1 MIYTIEE
8 IKQKAIPIAQEYG
21 VDSMSL
27 FGSYARGEASE
38 DSDLDFFIDRGDI
51 KGLLDYIGFV
61 QDLEDI
67 FHCHVD
73 VVSTGIEDKSFSY
86 YNGFMEVKINEKYN
100 TRLLFKICKN

>member
-1 MIYTIEE
+1 MKYQVEMIQKLIFIVDGNNEEQIQDFLCCNTIEE

-51 KGLLDYIGFV
+51 KGLLDTIIY
-61 QDLEDI
+61 
-67 FHCHVD
+67 
-73 VVSTGIEDKSFSY
+73 SFDS
-86 YNGFMEVKINEKYN
+86 
-100 TRLLFKICKN
+100 

>member
-27 FGSYARGEASE
+27 FGLYARGEANE

-61 QDLEDI
+61 QDLEEI
-67 FHCHVD
+67 FNCHVD
-73 VVSTGIEDKSFSY
+73 VVSTGIEDKSFLAIIKKDGVLIY
-86 YNGFMEVKINEKYN
+86 EKQ
-100 TRLLFKICKN
+100 

>member
-8 IKQKAIPIAQEYG
+8 IKEKAIPIAQAYG

-27 FGSYARGEASE
+27 FGSYARGEAKE
-38 DSDLDFFIDRGDI
+38 DSDLDFFIDRGNI
-51 KGLLDYIGFV
+51 KGLLDYMGFV

-73 VVSTGIEDKSFSY
+73 VVSTGIEDKKFLAIIKKDGVLIY
-86 YNGFMEVKINEKYN
+86 KRV
-100 TRLLFKICKN
+100 

>member
-8 IKQKAIPIAQEYG
+8 IKQKAIPVAKEYG

-27 FGSYARGEASE
+27 FGSYARDEASE

-61 QDLEDI
+61 QELEEI
-67 FHCHVD
+67 FNCHVD
-73 VVSTGIEDKSFSY
+73 VVSTGIEDKAFLAIIKKEGVLLY
-86 YNGFMEVKINEKYN
+86 EK
-100 TRLLFKICKN
+100 

>member
-1 MIYTIEE
+1 
-8 IKQKAIPIAQEYG
+8 
-21 VDSMSL
+21 MSL

-73 VVSTGIEDKSFSY
+73 VVSTGIEDKSFL
-86 YNGFMEVKINEKYN
+86 EIIKNERVMIYE
-100 TRLLFKICKN
+100 RP

>member
-8 IKQKAIPIAQEYG
+8 IKQKAIPIAREYG

-27 FGSYARGEASE
+27 FGSYARDEASD

-61 QDLEDI
+61 QELEEI
-67 FHCHVD
+67 FNCHVD
-73 VVSTGIEDKSFSY
+73 VVSTGIEDKAFLALIQKDGVLIY
-86 YNGFMEVKINEKYN
+86 EK
-100 TRLLFKICKN
+100 

>member
-51 KGLLDYIGFV
+51 KVIGATTT
-61 QDLEDI
+61 QEYEQI
-67 FHCHVD
+67 FNCHVD
-73 VVSTGIEDKSFSY
+73 VVSTGIEDKTFLAIIKKDGVLIY
-86 YNGFMEVKINEKYN
+86 EK
-100 TRLLFKICKN
+100 

>member
-51 KGLLDYIGFV
+51 KGLLDLFKTWK
-61 QDLEDI
+61 I
-67 FHCHVD
+67 FF
-73 VVSTGIEDKSFSY
+73 TAMLMLYQQEL
-86 YNGFMEVKINEKYN
+86 KINP
-100 TRLLFKICKN
+100 F

>member
-8 IKQKAIPIAQEYG
+8 IKQKAIPIAKEYG
-21 VDSMSL
+21 IDSMSL
-27 FGSYARGEASE
+27 FGSYARGEATN

-51 KGLLDYIGFV
+51 KGLLDYMGFI

-73 VVSTGIEDKSFSY
+73 VVSTGINDKSFLSVIKKDGVLIY
-86 YNGFMEVKINEKYN
+86 EKQG
-100 TRLLFKICKN
+100 